1 MSDFINNRDTLR
13 RLLDLYYS
21 GEIDQTNEKTLRQ
34 LLRAP
39 GLPEDFDADRRMFDA
54 MEAEIA
60 IPGEL
65 RSKID
70 RDINRRIFASRGRRW
85 LSAAVAAAIAV
96 LIAIAL
102 PLGSEHE
109 QPADGSLTNRTD
121 EQAAIEALTLL
132 ATTVRKGYD
141 AVDRATAAT
150 DSLRHKVDK
159 HITINTNEQV

>member
-13 RLLDLYYS
+13 RLLDLYY
-21 GEIDQTNEKTLRQ
+21 GGDIDQADEQTLRQ

-39 GLPEDFDADRRMFDA
+39 GLPEEFDADRRMFDA
-54 MEAEIA
+54 MDTEIT

-85 LSAAVAAAIAV
+85 LSAVAAAIAV

-102 PLGSEHE
+102 PIGSEHE
-109 QPADGSLTNRTD
+109 QPAGGSFANRTD

-150 DSLRHKVDK
+150 DSLRYKVDK

>member
-1 MSDFINNRDTLR
+1 MSDFINNRDTIR

-21 GEIDQTNEKTLRQ
+21 GEIDQADEQTLRQ

-39 GLPEDFDADRRMFDA
+39 GLPEEFDADRRMFDA
-54 MEAEIA
+54 MDTEIT

-70 RDINRRIFASRGRRW
+70 RDIKRRIFASRGRRW

-96 LIAIAL
+96 LIAIAIPQGL
-102 PLGSEHE
+102 ESEQKAGGSF
-109 QPADGSLTNRTD
+109 ANRTD

-141 AVDRATAAT
+141 AVDHATAAA

>member
-39 GLPEDFDADRRMFDA
+39 GLPEEFDADRRMFDA
-54 MEAEIA
+54 MEAEIT

-85 LSAAVAAAIAV
+85 LSAA
-96 LIAIAL
+96 
-102 PLGSEHE
+102 
-109 QPADGSLTNRTD
+109 T
-121 EQAAIEALTLL
+121 EAPTLL